1 MSMDT
6 DADTVLV
13 SENVLTMS
21 DRDDTGSSFVAIKDG
36 RIAAAEPLS
45 ALSSWA
51 GSGTEVID
59 VGDRLV
65 LPGFIDTHCH
75 LEKHARTTYK
85 SVDVRAPRCAS
96 IADVTS
102 ELRRGIPDSLIDGWI
117 VAQGNL
123 FFDQKLGDR
132 RVPTRSV

>member
-36 RIAAAEPLS
+36 RIAAVEPLS

-102 ELRRGIPDSLIDGWI
+102 VDLELFTLAALDADS
-117 VAQGNL
+117 VRPAKASAN
-123 FFDQKLGDR
+123 
-132 RVPTRSV
+132 SAS